1 MVSYHIALGCLTIIK
16 LGKIFKPGHIYTVR
30 SILIRHLKRKMIDR
44 LCTFVW
50 QINTANVTHDLLI
63 TALYIL
69 LMYDLE
75 INRAGLDGGLLKP
88 FQYPRVNNMFQLYT
102 SQV

>member
-1 MVSYHIALGCLTIIK
+1 MSNNNQTRQNIQTRSYIYREEHIDPALKTQD
-16 LGKIFKPGHIYTVR
+16 
-30 SILIRHLKRKMIDR
+30 DR

-75 INRAGLDGGLLKP
+75 INHAGLDGGLLKP